1 MALIVFHN
9 FQKSSTK
16 LIRLTIDVGVH
27 LLCLMLFSRD
37 YNRWFFNVVLYI
49 VFIYFSDA
57 VTLILFRFLISFGG
71 LSSNVRFTLR
81 VLTTS
86 SQITWEIVAKILQ
99 SSYIVV
105 RHWRLCAGWWSHEEV
120 RSLIGSLHCSIYMNG
135 IWDDSIP
142 GRSSKVLVARNIRI
156 DTNRTLFTGG
166 TNK

>member
-1 MALIVFHN
+1 MALIVLHN

-16 LIRLTIDVGVH
+16 LIRLTIDVH
-27 LLCLMLFSRD
+27 LLCLMLFCSD

-49 VFIYFSDA
+49 VFIYFSNA
-57 VTLILFRFLISFGG
+57 VTLMFGFLISFGG

-105 RHWRLCAGWWSHEEV
+105 RHWRLCAGWWSYEEV
-120 RSLIGSLHCSIYMNG
+120 RPLIGSLHCSIYMNG

-142 GRSSKVLVARNIRI
+142 GRTSKILVARNVRI